1 MDSRNEFID
10 TELFINAVENE
21 NAIWNTQTPEYSLRN
36 EKSKAWENISKLFYE
51 NFDDKPI
58 AEKNNLVYLVST
70 LYINYTN

>member
-36 EKSKAWENISKLFYE
+36 EKSKAWENICKLFYE
-51 NFDDKPI
+51 N
-58 AEKNNLVYLVST
+58 V
-70 LYINYTN
+70 